1 MKITMFSSWQ
11 VRCGIATYAADLAG
25 SLAGLPETEVE
36 IVPYDRKPHPSA
48 DYKVWGGAMNVGDV
62 AHIQH
67 EYSFF
72 GYRTPWA
79 NHYGAFVNQIRRPL
93 VITRHVTFDGPLTVP
108 GNGPVHMIWRAKWSL
123 YNRWLGPYA
132 IYLNRDIFAVA
143 DQIIVL
149 SARLKAH
156 LVERG
161 LDAALIHVIPAGV
174 PKVPAPTGGEQLRI
188 EWNWTEKRVIGMFG
202 YITPV
207 KGHSLA
213 LEALARLPEDVV
225 LLIAGEV
232 RRDQDR
238 LVLASLERQIVE
250 LGLQNRVRITGYLP
264 DEQVPAH
271 IDACDLLLFPATHA
285 DSSYSLVTGIAYQ
298 HAPLIAS
305 DVFGHREVAE
315 RSAGIVLFRSGDV
328 HAMTATIRRLLENPE
343 QRNELVVEMTR
354 YSLRYGWPAI
364 AAQTRAVYSE
374 AIEQVSARREMLQ

>member
-11 VRCGIATYAADLAG
+11 VRCGIATYTADLAG
-25 SLAGLPETEVE
+25 SLASLPETDVE
-36 IVPYDRKPHPSA
+36 IVPYDRKPHPRA
-48 DYKVWGGAMNVGDV
+48 DYKVWGGAMNAGDV

-72 GYRTPWA
+72 GYRTPWT

-93 VITRHVTFDGPLTVP
+93 VITRHVTFDGPLTVH
-108 GNGPVHMIWRAKWSL
+108 GSGPVHMMRRAKWSL

-132 IYLNRDIFAVA
+132 TYLNRDIYAIA

-149 SARLKAH
+149 SARLKVH

-161 LDAALIHVIPAGV
+161 LDAAVIHVIPAGV
-174 PKVPAPTGGEQLRI
+174 PKVPSPAGGEQLRI
-188 EWNWTEKRVIGMFG
+188 EWSWAEKRVMGMFG
-202 YITPV
+202 YITPA

-213 LEALARLPEDVV
+213 LEALARLPENVV
-225 LLIAGEV
+225 LLIAGGI

-238 LVLASLERQIVE
+238 LVLASLDRQIIE

-264 DEQVPAH
+264 DEHVPAH
-271 IDACDLLLFPATHA
+271 IDACDLLLYPATHA
-285 DSSYSLVTGIAYQ
+285 DSSYSLATGIAYQ

-328 HAMTATIRRLLENPE
+328 HSMTATIRQLLDNPE
-343 QRNELVVEMTR
+343 QRNELVEEMTR

-374 AIEQVSARREMLQ
+374 AIEQVPTHREMLQ